1 MCWGEFSQA
10 RAQGSAPSFPV
21 SLPGPP
27 SFLGLALRA
36 TVQPQSKWEFLSETI
51 ALGSLDRR
59 AHPEDPGLSRKRQW
73 FWLWDWTHLGS
84 IAAPPL
90 TGPVRSP
97 AQVTSGCPSD
107 CVSLNFRFLPCRV
120 ETIRVLIITELFR
133 L

>member
-59 AHPEDPGLSRKRQW
+59 AHPEDPALSPEEAVVLALGLDPPGFHCSPT
-73 FWLWDWTHLGS
+73 THWPGS
-84 IAAPPL
+84 F
-90 TGPVRSP
+90 T
-97 AQVTSGCPSD
+97 CPGD
-107 CVSLNFRFLPCRV
+107 FRVS
-120 ETIRVLIITELFR
+120 E
-133 L
+133 